1 MSETITPV
9 TAQDAERV
17 LRPRRRAFEQAVLRP
32 LGCLRRR
39 LRFYQVI
46 DGLASTCA
54 MLLVAS
60 VVQFGLD
67 RTLRLQ
73 VDMRALLLLAVL
85 AAVGVT
91 AWRALVAPLRAHVST
106 RDLALLV
113 ERRTPAPGSRLVSA
127 VEFVGALAAREP
139 DWSHRSPTMVRA
151 LLGEVE
157 AEAAGLPWTR
167 VLDHRRAARRAGLVL
182 GCLLVGVVAAG
193 FGGETARLWFQRNV
207 LLHDVAW
214 PQQTRL
220 IVEDLPDGVIRCARG
235 DDCTLAAHVADGF
248 RVPRQVFVEYE
259 TEAGDV
265 RRAQMSRIG
274 RAPQFERVFE
284 RVSES
289 MRCRISGGDDR
300 TDWFTV
306 EVVDRPAVAEVIIGV
321 EPPAYT
327 RAAAYTL
334 RPGLTVAEVLKG
346 SQLRFQI
353 RTNKPVR
360 EAHLV
365 RGVQPAEQSVER
377 LSELEWVVTDRP
389 ETSAG
394 YHFELTD
401 ALGLT
406 NRSERARPLQITV
419 QLVADKP
426 PRVKLT
432 VGGVSDL
439 ITPAAVLPIQVE
451 CSDTYGLAAAELV
464 QESTRHTDGPRIA
477 PIRGVE
483 PHSTTSSQS
492 FAWPLAP
499 LGLLPTDRLSLY
511 AQARDYD
518 DVSGPNVGTSAIL
531 SLRVVSR
538 EQLLEELT
546 RREQQQRQEFER
558 LVRAQEDLYAELLT
572 VLQRIGE
579 GAAAEEHRRSLAALA
594 RVQRQQMI
602 RTEAVRRRLE
612 QVLQELDVN
621 GVLTPAVR
629 ERLGGQIVEPIGR
642 LVRTAM
648 PEALSR
654 LSRLA
659 QQDDPAERAALRP
672 EQARLL
678 ETMRTVLAAMLKYE
692 GFQEIVSLLRDIVE
706 LQGSVTE
713 DTDRQLAE
721 DIESI
726 FGPSDEKKND

>member
-1 MSETITPV
+1 M
-9 TAQDAERV
+9 
-17 LRPRRRAFEQAVLRP
+17 
-32 LGCLRRR
+32 
-39 LRFYQVI
+39 I
-46 DGLASTCA
+46 DGLASTMA
-54 MLLVAS
+54 MLLVAGI
-60 VVQFGLD
+60 VQFSLD

-73 VDMRALLLLAVL
+73 VDMRALLLLAALV
-85 AAVGVT
+85 AVGVT
-91 AWRALVAPLRAHVST
+91 AWRALVTPLRAHVNTS
-106 RDLALLV
+106 DLALLI
-113 ERRTPAPGSRLVSA
+113 ERHAPALASRLVSA
-127 VEFVGALAAREP
+127 VEFVDALDAREP
-139 DWSHRSPTMVRA
+139 DWSHRSPAMVHA
-151 LLGEVE
+151 LLDEVE
-157 AEAAGLPWTR
+157 AQANHLPWTR
-167 VLDHRRAARRAGLVL
+167 ALDHQRAARRAGILA
-182 GCLLVGVVAAG
+182 GGLLVGVLAVGA
-193 FGGETARLWFQRNV
+193 GGETAGLWFERNV

-220 IVEDLPDGVIRCARG
+220 IVENLHGGVIRCARG
-235 DDCTLAAHVADGF
+235 DDCTLAARVAEGY

-259 TEAGDV
+259 TEAGDL
-265 RRAQMSRIG
+265 RRTQMSRIG
-274 RAPQFERVFE
+274 RAPRFERVFE
-284 RVSES
+284 RVADS

-306 EVVDRPAVAEVIIGV
+306 EVVDRPAVAEVIISV
-321 EPPAYT
+321 RPPAYT
-327 RAAAYTL
+327 RAAPYAL

-346 SQLRFQI
+346 SQLQFRI

-360 EAHLV
+360 EARLM
-365 RGVQPAEQSVER
+365 RGVQPAERPVER
-377 LSELEWVVTDRP
+377 IGELEWIVADRP

-406 NRSERARPLQITV
+406 NRSERVRPLQLTV

-432 VGGVSDL
+432 VRGVSDL
-439 ITPAAVLPIQVE
+439 ITPTAVLPIEVE
-451 CSDTYGLAAAELV
+451 FSDTYGLAAAELV
-464 QESTRHTDGPRIA
+464 QESTRHTEGPHIA
-477 PIRGVE
+477 PIPGVE
-483 PHSTTSSQS
+483 PGSTTSSQS
-492 FAWPLAP
+492 FSWPLAP

-518 DVSGPNVGTSAIL
+518 DVSGPNVGQSAIL

-558 LVRAQEDLYAELLT
+558 LVRAQEDLYAELLS

-579 GAAAEEHRRSLAALA
+579 GAAAEEHRRALASLA

-612 QVLQELDVN
+612 QILLELDVN
-621 GVLTPAVR
+621 GVLTAAAR
-629 ERLGGQIVEPIGR
+629 ERLGGEIVEPMGR

-659 QQDDPAERAALRP
+659 QRDDAAERAALRP
-672 EQARLL
+672 EQTRLL
-678 ETMRTVLAAMLKYE
+678 ETMRGVLAAMLKYE
-692 GFQEIVSLLRDIVE
+692 GFQEIISLLRDIVE
-706 LQGSVTE
+706 LQDSVTE
-713 DTDRQLAE
+713 DTERQLAE

-726 FGPSDEKKND
+726 FGPSDEKEND